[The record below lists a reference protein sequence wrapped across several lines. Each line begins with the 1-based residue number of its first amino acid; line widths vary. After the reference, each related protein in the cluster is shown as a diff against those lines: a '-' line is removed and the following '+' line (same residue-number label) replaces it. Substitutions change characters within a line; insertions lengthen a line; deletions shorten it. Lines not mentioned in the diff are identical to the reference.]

1 MKHTKLFAIVA
12 LIAATAGCSTTHTFI
27 ISPPLTLTKAHAD
40 EMVEAIDK
48 AMAKVD

>member
-1 MKHTKLFAIVA
+1 MQHTNLFAIVA
-12 LIAATAGCSTTHTFI
+12 LMIRNLADTFI